1 MNDEFQSIDQQE
13 ADGASARYML
23 RTVLQYLRLVYRHR
37 LIALGFVAAA
47 VFIGVVHFKRTPSR
61 YEASASMMIR
71 HVAAS
76 ADVEDALATHG
87 LLASYKQLLLSD
99 VVLQSAVDSL
109 SSKPPELRD
118 ADPASWPREL
128 RSMLD
133 VTFDPD
139 ENIVEVSC
147 RSRDPESTVNVIQ
160 ALSLASEEFIAED
173 RDGMSGELVRNL
185 EAERTKVEGL
195 LQTRQKDLLDARK
208 ASGEI
213 STLNSD
219 GESHP
224 VINRVNELSTQLTAA
239 RTRRVELTSMRQ
251 SVEQIATNG
260 QDLSQLVPI
269 MESIAGPDTVQQI
282 PGIAGIDRDVI
293 ARIESDLS
301 IVDSELQTLGRHLGS
316 QHPKIIGLQT
326 RKKNLQQ
333 RLTTTKQANKNRFA
347 GGFYDPQIAQWMV
360 NLVTT
365 EFNQAIQHEQL
376 ITQEYDLAKQAA
388 LDLNDRLAEVQMAT
402 RDLESLQRRHT
413 YLLNQLN
420 DIDIGQVNS
429 SFRVTH
435 LNRPLLPTNPVAPVL
450 AQILAISCLL
460 GSIFAF
466 ATIFVIDLIDDRL
479 RTPDDVQNQ
488 LAMPIL
494 GVIRPLP
501 EDDQDDHHIY
511 VHGHPLSVQTEC
523 FRTIRTAISLSGSDT
538 RCIAITSSEQS
549 EGKTTLTSNLA
560 ATFAQTG
567 SRTLLIDA
575 DMRRPGLS
583 KLLEIRGNGGLSEIL
598 RANDNVPEMCRE
610 RIVSTEV
617 DGLDVLPCGP
627 RMMNAGVLLSMPS
640 LAAILDWAVSEYDQV
655 MVDCPPTLPV
665 SDAAIVGN
673 YVDGIVFLLNPEKT
687 HRRSA
692 LRAVEQLRSVGMN
705 LLGVVTNTSSEA
717 HDASYGYGYGY
728 GYGQEYTYG
737 HDEQDTEDDDSYVA
751 VPFKPVADTAPHYSL
766 LSDSSDDEDSAAS
779 VPSQRAA

>member
-1 MNDEFQSIDQQE
+1 MNNDFQTIDQPDLDE
-13 ADGASARYML
+13 VSARQML
-23 RTVLQYLRLVYRHR
+23 RTVVQYLRLVYRHR
-37 LIALGFVAAA
+37 LIAIGFVAAA

-76 ADVEDALATHG
+76 TDLEDALATHG

-99 VVLQSAVDSL
+99 VVLQNAVGSL
-109 SSKPPELRD
+109 ATKPPELRD
-118 ADPASWPREL
+118 ADPVSWPRAL
-128 RSMLD
+128 RSMLA

-147 RSRDPESTVNVIQ
+147 RSQDPESTVNVIQ
-160 ALSLASEEFIAED
+160 ALSIASEKFIDED
-173 RDGMSGELVRNL
+173 RNGMSGELLHNL
-185 EAERTKVEGL
+185 EAERKKVEEL
-195 LQTRQKDLLDARK
+195 LQTRQRDLLEARK

-219 GESHP
+219 GEAHP
-224 VINRVNELSTQLTAA
+224 VINRVNELSSQLTAA
-239 RTRRVELTSMRQ
+239 RTRRVELASMSQ
-251 SVEQIATNG
+251 SVNQVATTR
-260 QDLSQLVPI
+260 QDLSQLIPI
-269 MESIAGPDTVQQI
+269 MESIAGPETVQQI
-282 PGIAGIDRDVI
+282 PGIAGVDQDVI
-293 ARIESDLS
+293 AGIESDLS
-301 IVDSELQTLGRHLGS
+301 VVDSKLQTLGRHLGS
-316 QHPKIIGLQT
+316 QHPKIISLLTQ
-326 RKKNLQQ
+326 KKNLKQ
-333 RLTTTKQANKNRFA
+333 RLTTTTQANRNRFA

-365 EFNQAIQHEQL
+365 EFNQALQHEHL

-402 RDLESLQRRHT
+402 RELDSLQRRHT

-435 LNRPLLPTNPVAPVL
+435 LNRPLLPTQPVSPIL
-450 AQILAISCLL
+450 AQNVAISCVL
-460 GSIFAF
+460 GMICAF

-479 RTPDDVQNQ
+479 RTPEDVQNQ

-501 EDDQDDHHIY
+501 EHDQDDHHIY

-523 FRTIRTAISLSGSDT
+523 FRTIRTAISLSDSDT

-567 SRTLLIDA
+567 NRTLLIDA

-665 SDAAIVGN
+665 SDATIVGN

-717 HDASYGYGYGY
+717 HDGAYGYGY

-737 HDEQDTEDDDSYVA
+737 HDEHDDDDESYVT
-751 VPFKPVADTAPHYSL
+751 VPFQPASDTARPYSL
-766 LSDSSDDEDSAAS
+766 LSDSNNDETSTADVS
-779 VPSQRAA
+779 PRRAA